1 MTYQTYT
8 PNDTKH
14 WITWLA
20 RIIGLIE
27 MLLGIGIILLG
38 FYTIITAIVDL
49 DNAADTILGADL
61 AGVLGGLFIL
71 FMGGLIIVGGI
82 ILFIGFGLWNLTSF
96 SWALNLLGVLL
107 FVGNGLLSLP
117 STVDP
122 QSSEIISL
130 VIAAIFGVYL
140 ILVRSKFQ

>member
-1 MTYQTYT
+1 MTYQTYA

-14 WITWLA
+14 WTTWLA
-20 RIIGLIE
+20 RVVGLIE

-38 FYTIITAIVDL
+38 LYTIITAIADL
-49 DNAADTILGADL
+49 DNAADTILGTDL
-61 AGVLGGLFIL
+61 AGVIGGLFLL
-71 FMGGLIIVGGI
+71 FMGGLIIVGAI

-117 STVDP
+117 STIDP
-122 QSSEIISL
+122 QSPEIISL
-130 VIAAIFGVYL
+130 AIAAIFGVYL
-140 ILVRSKFQ
+140 ILVKSKFQ